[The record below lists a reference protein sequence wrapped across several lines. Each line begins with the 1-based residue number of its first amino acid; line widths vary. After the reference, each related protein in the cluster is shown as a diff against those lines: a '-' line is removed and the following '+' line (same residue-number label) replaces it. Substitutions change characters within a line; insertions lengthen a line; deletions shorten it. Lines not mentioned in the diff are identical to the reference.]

1 MALRPGIKFSS
12 SIDAWSSSFV
22 LSTLRHG
29 ESMSHEL
36 AEVGTR
42 AGGGTAR
49 NVGGAIRAGSGAG
62 SRKCHGRG
70 RVQERVER
78 RGGASKGRDL
88 VAGNVDSKVV
98 EGRER
103 DLREVS
109 SVATLHAETK
119 AVGDEAEHR
128 SEVNQPLEPAPRGTT
143 PSGVSWDAR
152 WRTNFACRQP
162 GSKRSSRLP
171 NKAGY
176 TPQAWLGLF
185 ASITFN
191 LARIIDTSRKS

>member
-1 MALRPGIKFSS
+1 
-12 SIDAWSSSFV
+12 
-22 LSTLRHG
+22 
-29 ESMSHEL
+29 
-36 AEVGTR
+36 
-42 AGGGTAR
+42 
-49 NVGGAIRAGSGAG
+49 
-62 SRKCHGRG
+62 
-70 RVQERVER
+70 
-78 RGGASKGRDL
+78 

-103 DLREVS
+103 GLREVS
-109 SVATLHAETK
+109 SVATLHVETK